1 MLLPVLSPPN
11 RVRLAFASRMNTPF
25 FRKFASTL
33 FYRHLWGIGNNAA
46 DKALRFRNAEA
57 EAIVRGLG
65 LEPKWHALPS

>member
-1 MLLPVLSPPN
+1 
-11 RVRLAFASRMNTPF
+11 MNTPF